1 MADPNFLTKD
11 TGDAIIIPAD
21 HPESKLSQ
29 AITYLKKSEIQDVYK
44 AYHYAFDCHIDQKRR
59 SGEPY
64 ITHPVSVACI
74 AANLHL
80 DGPSIIAAL
89 LHDVVEDTPATLKE
103 VESKFGKQV
112 AKLVDGLSKLDK
124 LNFNDVVE
132 AQAEN
137 FRKMLLA
144 MSSDIRVMII
154 KLCDRTH
161 NMQTLGH
168 LNEQKRK
175 RIAQETVDIYAPIAN
190 RLGLNRIYQELENLC
205 FKHIHPLRHQTITKA
220 IASARGNRKEVVEK
234 ILIEVEAKLK
244 KEKIK
249 AEILGREKQP
259 ASIHKKMAEKN
270 LGFSEISDIY
280 AFRIIVED
288 IKDCYHALGVLH
300 SLYKPIPGRFKD
312 YIAIPKANGYQSLHT
327 TLFGPFGMPL
337 EIQIRTLLMNN
348 LAEAGVAAH
357 WMYKTKENQVTRLQ
371 QDTNQWLKRLLE
383 IQSDSAD
390 SLEFLEHLKVDLF
403 PDEVYVFSP
412 KGKIFVLPKGSTAVD
427 YAYAVHT
434 DVGNSCFVCKINN
447 ELVPLRTEV
456 KTGDHIEIITG
467 PMAKPNPSWLNF
479 VITGK
484 ARSQIRA
491 FMKKAE
497 SSDLVILGYSILNKA
512 LKAFHIEPDSIKKK
526 HWDKLLHDYHLKNK
540 DEILIDIALGKRVNI
555 MVAHQ
560 LSTIVSGQ
568 SSVGRQEKF
577 LDVISIKGSEGMAID
592 LADCCHPIP
601 GDPILGYIDKDR
613 GLIIHTHE
621 CNEIKKIKVDPEK
634 WVDVEWEPNPDRLFK
649 VKLDILVSNERGV
662 LAKIASVIAEMESN
676 IDKLTTEE
684 SDGGGFTS
692 INFLIEVKSRIHLAD
707 IIRNLRK
714 IEQVSR
720 ITRFKLGTIK

>member
-11 TGDAIIIPAD
+11 PGDAIIIPAD

-427 YAYAVHT
+427 YAYAVHS

>member
-1 MADPNFLTKD
+1 LADPNFLTKD

-21 HPESKLSQ
+21 HPESKLSH

-64 ITHPVSVACI
+64 IMHPVSVACI